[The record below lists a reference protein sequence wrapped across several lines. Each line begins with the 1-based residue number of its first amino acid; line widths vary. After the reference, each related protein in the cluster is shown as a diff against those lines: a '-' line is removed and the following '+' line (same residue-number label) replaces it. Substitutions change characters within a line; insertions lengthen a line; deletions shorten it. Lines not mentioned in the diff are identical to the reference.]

1 LETIGDDYHGW
12 AQLLLLSVT
21 DTSSSRDLDIR
32 YVAELVDS
40 NACSELIE
48 HHLLQKIDAA
58 LLMKENGVQMW

>member
-1 LETIGDDYHGW
+1 
-12 AQLLLLSVT
+12 
-21 DTSSSRDLDIR
+21 LDIR